1 MPGLIPAHPSAWMED
16 RQKDVLEVPRES
28 RKQTE
33 QINLEEAFLRRV
45 PMLKSVPLLHAGTVS
60 PQFDSHTA
68 GAVPREVGWR
78 QGWRRASFESVGP
91 RTCNVVAQ
99 TQ

>member
-1 MPGLIPAHPSAWMED
+1 MDGRPSEGRVGSATRKSQAD
-16 RQKDVLEVPRES
+16 GADQLGRSVLETSSDV
-28 RKQTE
+28 
-33 QINLEEAFLRRV
+33 EER
-45 PMLKSVPLLHAGTVS
+45 PLLHAGTVS